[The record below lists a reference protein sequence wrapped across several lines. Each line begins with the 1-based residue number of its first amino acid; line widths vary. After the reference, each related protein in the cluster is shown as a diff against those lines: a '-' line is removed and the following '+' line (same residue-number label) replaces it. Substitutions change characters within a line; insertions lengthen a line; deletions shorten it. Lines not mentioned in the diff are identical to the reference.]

1 MKLPTGEG
9 QVVEVLFVQVGE
21 DMQDY
26 LLRDHGLHVAVG
38 TATEERTIFGDVVI
52 NSSSFL
58 GRLQTTINK
67 IKP

>member
-9 QVVEVLFVQVGE
+9 QVVEVLFVEVGE

-26 LLRDHGLHVAVG
+26 LLRDHRLHVAVG
-38 TATEERTIFGDVVI
+38 TATEEWTIFGDVVI

-58 GRLQTTINK
+58 GRLQQQ
-67 IKP
+67 